1 MYNQYILIKAKHNIF
16 SPELND
22 FFKGLLGNNI
32 KIEEANGLL
41 TIYHQYENT
50 DDIYDTLAGLM
61 QEYDQ
66 NVYAYLSRKDY
77 NLDNYNIISKYFSET
92 DLKSNLYMEHDLL
105 MELVLDGKREDLD
118 RIALGNFYQNPSM
131 IDTIKSFLEND
142 MNTSKT
148 ANAIY
153 MHRNTLINKLDRFV
167 LQTGYDIKK
176 FTDAFIIYHLI
187 KK

>member
-1 MYNQYILIKAKHNIF
+1 MYNQYILIKAKSNIL

-22 FFKGLLGNNI
+22 FFIGLLGNNI
-32 KIEEANGLL
+32 KIEDNNGLL
-41 TIYHQYENT
+41 TIYHSYENT
-50 DDIYDTLAGLM
+50 DDIYDTLAGLT

-66 NVYAYLSRKDY
+66 NVYAYISRKDF
-77 NLDNYNIISKYFSET
+77 NEDNYNIISNYFIET
-92 DLKSNLYMEHDLL
+92 DLKTNLYKEHELL
-105 MELVLDGKREDLD
+105 MELVLEGKREGLD
-118 RIALGNFYQNPSM
+118 HIALGSFYQTPSM
-131 IDTIKSFLEND
+131 IETLKAFLEND

-167 LQTGYDIKK
+167 SQTGYDIKK
-176 FTDAFIIYHLI
+176 FSDAFIIYHLI

>member
-105 MELVLDGKREDLD
+105 MELVLDG
-118 RIALGNFYQNPSM
+118 

>member
-1 MYNQYILIKAKHNIF
+1 
-16 SPELND
+16 
-22 FFKGLLGNNI
+22 
-32 KIEEANGLL
+32 
-41 TIYHQYENT
+41 
-50 DDIYDTLAGLM
+50 M

-66 NVYAYLSRKDY
+66 NVYAYLSRKDF

-118 RIALGNFYQNPSM
+118 RIALGSFYQNPSM